1 MSAARNVAGQLHALS
16 FHLADR
22 REELLRQW
30 REAVRRDPELAAT
43 AGLSRSALNDHIPRI
58 LDDLEH
64 RLRADHA
71 LEAMHVDLQQRKDA
85 AEHGTHRWQQ
95 GYDIRETMREWG
107 HLQTAIARQLESYA
121 ADHPEFDLPAMR
133 AAREILEALCM
144 EGICESASRYVRLQ
158 QAEAASRVR
167 DLEASLA
174 ALQALENERAALL
187 REATHDLRGSV
198 SVIASTTA
206 LLAKPTV
213 QQSQREHFHEL
224 LQRRIRSMG
233 VLLTDLV
240 ELARLEAGQ
249 DPRNIEPF
257 DAAQRLR
264 EFCEIM
270 RPMAT
275 EMSLFLKYEGPEQ
288 LLVEGDALK
297 LQRIVQNL
305 LLNALKATAEGGV
318 VVRWSGDTG
327 QNARQWTLSVSDS
340 GPGFDIGSAGPLLR
354 ALKTATETAHDT
366 ELKAVSAPPETPRAD
381 NADNAGNAGNA
392 GAGNTDLRQPAAE
405 AAPAIP
411 SGEGIGLSIV
421 KRLCEVLDA
430 TVELETSPGEGTTFR
445 ILFPLRYSGTPAT

>member
-1 MSAARNVAGQLHALS
+1 MPAARNVAPQLHALS

-30 REAVRRDPELAAT
+30 REAVRRDPELATT
-43 AGLSRSALNDHIPRI
+43 AGLSRGALNDHIPRI
-58 LDDLEH
+58 LDDFEH

-71 LEAMHVDLQQRKDA
+71 LEAMHVDLQQREDA

-107 HLQTAIARQLESYA
+107 HLQTVIARELDSFA
-121 ADHPEFDLPAMR
+121 ADHPPFDLPVMQ

-158 QAEAASRVR
+158 QAEAAGRVR
-167 DLEASLA
+167 DLEASLG
-174 ALQALENERAALL
+174 ALEALEHERATLL

-198 SVIASTTA
+198 SVIASTSA
-206 LLAKPTV
+206 LLAQPAV
-213 QQSQREHFHEL
+213 QQSQREHYHDL
-224 LQRRIRSMG
+224 LQRRIRSMSA
-233 VLLTDLV
+233 LLTDLV

-249 DPRNIEPF
+249 DPRKIEPF

-270 RPMAT
+270 RPMAA
-275 EMSLFLKYEGPEQ
+275 EMNLFLKYEGPEQ
-288 LLVEGDALK
+288 LPVEGDVLK

-305 LLNALKATAEGGV
+305 LLNALKATAQGGV
-318 VVRWSGDTG
+318 VVRWSADAGPA
-327 QNARQWTLSVSDS
+327 ARQWTLSVSDS
-340 GPGFDIGSAGPLLR
+340 GPGFDTGSAGPLRR
-354 ALKTATETAHDT
+354 ALKSATEAAHDT
-366 ELKAVSAPPETPRAD
+366 ELKAAGASPEVPD
-381 NADNAGNAGNA
+381 AGNA
-392 GAGNTDLRQPAAE
+392 DSRRVSSE
-405 AAPAIP
+405 ATSAVP

-421 KRLCEVLDA
+421 KRLCEVLGA

-445 ILFPLRYSGTPAT
+445 ILFPLRYSG